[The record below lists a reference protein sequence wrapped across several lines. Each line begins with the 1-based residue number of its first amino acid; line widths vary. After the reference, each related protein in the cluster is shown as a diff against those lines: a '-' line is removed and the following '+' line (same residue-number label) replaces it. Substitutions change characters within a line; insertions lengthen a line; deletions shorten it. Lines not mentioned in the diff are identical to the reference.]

1 MDLTYL
7 LKNSSDSTRF
17 DEINYNN
24 IEHLDIG
31 TLFKL
36 EENIIKNIYKLENKN
51 KDLDIIYL
59 KYQELK
65 KSLKEKVTNEKNLL
79 IKINSQKEEYDK
91 NDKKR
96 KLLYLTKEYNFLLEQ
111 TNTKI
116 LMDRIKEIDSKVELL
131 KKELKDRRLTMQYN
145 KLKNKYSKIII
156 FINGEKFDNKIDI
169 IPSNVST
176 EEKIIW
182 YQNRIEE
189 LIEKKMIFDNYI
201 FSLENLYNDIVE
213 KRMLD
218 ITSS

>member
-65 KSLKEKVTNEKNLL
+65 NSLKEKVINEKNLL

-91 NDKKR
+91 NDEKR

-116 LMDRIKEIDSKVELL
+116 LIDRINEMDRKVELL

-156 FINGEKFDNKIDI
+156 FINSEKFDNKIDI

-201 FSLENLYNDIVE
+201 FSLENLYKDIVE

>member
-7 LKNSSDSTRF
+7 LKNSSDSSRF

-51 KDLDIIYL
+51 KELDIIYL

-65 KSLKEKVTNEKNLL
+65 NSLKEKVTKEKNLL

-91 NDKKR
+91 NDDKR

-111 TNTKI
+111 TNTK
-116 LMDRIKEIDSKVELL
+116 LLVDRIKETD
-131 KKELKDRRLTMQYN
+131 KKINLVRQELKDRKLTIQYN

-156 FINGEKFDNKIDI
+156 FINSEKFDNKIDV
-169 IPSNVST
+169 IPSNVNT

-201 FSLENLYNDIVE
+201 FSLENLYKDIIE